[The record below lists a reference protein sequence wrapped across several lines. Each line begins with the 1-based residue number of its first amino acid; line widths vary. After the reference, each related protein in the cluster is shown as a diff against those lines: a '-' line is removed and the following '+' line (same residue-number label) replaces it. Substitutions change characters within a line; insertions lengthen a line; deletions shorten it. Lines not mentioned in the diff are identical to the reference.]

1 LHFQGPILDGS
12 LQYGQYLKQYLIS
25 ISVITGQLL
34 ANLVLGKT
42 PV

>member
-1 LHFQGPILDGS
+1 MDSIKAIVNIYFCD
-12 LQYGQYLKQYLIS
+12 YGTVLVNENK
-25 ISVITGQLL
+25 TGQLL